1 MARLIECAS
10 NLMHRTMMMMLYATG
25 LRRAEMCHLKV
36 SDIDSKRM
44 VIHVRQGKGG
54 RDRDVL
60 LTPKL
65 LETLR
70 EYWRWMKPKTYLFPG
85 TVKGWRADVPI
96 TEKIVWQAVNE
107 AAKRAGITKHVSPHT
122 LAALLRDP
130 HAGSRRRPAHHPGSS
145 RPCQARSHHR
155 LPALVPAPSAGD
167 SQSARSHRGVQPRR
181 SEALQEEDQAMSRPT
196 LEVADIVRRT
206 GNSFW
211 EKQQS
216 HLAWPHRKVLD
227 AIVRCRTAA
236 LGGHRDKCV
245 RCGHQAI
252 SFNSCRNRH
261 CPKCQGNA
269 RAKWLAARS
278 AELLPVPYFHVVFTL
293 PHELSALVL
302 QNKRLLYDLLFRTSA
317 ATMLELARDPKHLG
331 ADIGFLGVLHTWGQN
346 LEHHPHVHYI
356 VPAGGLALDGSR
368 WIDSSRRFFLPVQA
382 LSRVFRGKF
391 CEGLRELFK
400 QDRLQFHGSQQQL
413 ASPGAFNYFLWQLG
427 QKDWV
432 VYAKPPFGGAEHV
445 LNYLARYTHRVAISN
460 HRLVAFEN
468 DRVSFRWR
476 DYAHGGKKK
485 VMTVSADEFLR
496 RFLLHVLPSGLVRIR
511 HFGLFAN
518 RRRDTALA
526 RCRELLGATTHPRSA
541 RNHQSAALS
550 RLLRHHAGHRTVH
563 QCSTLLPV

>member
-1 MARLIECAS
+1 
-10 NLMHRTMMMMLYATG
+10 
-25 LRRAEMCHLKV
+25 
-36 SDIDSKRM
+36 
-44 VIHVRQGKGG
+44 
-54 RDRDVL
+54 
-60 LTPKL
+60 
-65 LETLR
+65 
-70 EYWRWMKPKTYLFPG
+70 
-85 TVKGWRADVPI
+85 
-96 TEKIVWQAVNE
+96 
-107 AAKRAGITKHVSPHT
+107 
-122 LAALLRDP
+122 
-130 HAGSRRRPAHHPGSS
+130 
-145 RPCQARSHHR
+145 
-155 LPALVPAPSAGD
+155 
-167 SQSARSHRGVQPRR
+167 
-181 SEALQEEDQAMSRPT
+181 MSRPT

-211 EKQQS
+211 EQQQS

-236 LGGHRDKCV
+236 LGGHLDKCV
-245 RCGHQAI
+245 SCGHQAI

-293 PHELSALVL
+293 PHSLSALVL
-302 QNKRLLYDLLFRTSA
+302 QNKRLLYDLLYRTSA
-317 ATMLELARDPKHLG
+317 ATMLELARDPKYLG

-368 WIDSSRRFFLPVQA
+368 WIDSSRRFFLPVHA
-382 LSRVFRGKF
+382 LSRLFRGKF
-391 CEGLRELFK
+391 VAGLKQLFA
-400 QDRLQFHGSQQQL
+400 QSELQFHGSQQYLTAPGCFPGFLRQL
-413 ASPGAFNYFLWQLG
+413 FRQ
-427 QKDWV
+427 DWV

-485 VMTVSADEFLR
+485 VMTVSAHEFLR
-496 RFLLHVLPSGLVRIR
+496 RFLLHILPGGLVRIR

-518 RRRDTALA
+518 RRR
-526 RCRELLGATTHPRSA
+526 
-541 RNHQSAALS
+541 SAALERCRSLLGLAACADPPQPPSLRCPTCSGIMLVVERLTRDQLYFRPSLTSTGS
-550 RLLRHHAGHRTVH
+550 RRCGDDT
-563 QCSTLLPV
+563 S